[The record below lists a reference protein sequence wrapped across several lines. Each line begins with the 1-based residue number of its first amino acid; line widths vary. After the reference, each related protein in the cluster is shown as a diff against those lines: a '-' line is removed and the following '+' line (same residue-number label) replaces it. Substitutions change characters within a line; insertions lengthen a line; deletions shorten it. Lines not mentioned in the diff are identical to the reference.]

1 MKKSAFV
8 VRSHIRNVVLCSLLT
23 FGLAACGAGEGS
35 SSSGIASVASD
46 STPSLVTPSIGVI
59 DRTSDTGAPSAD
71 TTETNVAANT
81 TLHDTPVSATTPASS
96 STTVASATAPVTDP
110 VPVSGTNPG
119 SGTATLDWMPPTA
132 NTDGSVL
139 SNLAGYTVYYGTS
152 PDNLTQSVKIANP
165 GLSAYT
171 VSNLPSGTWYFA
183 VTSYSSTGV
192 ESSRSGIISTTI

>member
-23 FGLAACGAGEGS
+23 FGLAACGAGDGS
-35 SSSGIASVASD
+35 SSSGTASVASD
-46 STPSLVTPSIGVI
+46 SIPSLVTPSIGVI

-81 TLHDTPVSATTPASS
+81 TLHATPVSATAPASS
-96 STTVASATAPVTDP
+96 STTVASITAPVTGTAP
-110 VPVSGTNPG
+110 VTATTPT
-119 SGTATLDWMPPTA
+119 SGTATLDWMPPTENA
-132 NTDGSVL
+132 DGSVL
-139 SNLAGYTVYYGTS
+139 TNLAGYTVYYGTS
-152 PDNLTQSVKIANP
+152 PSSLTQSLKVTNP